1 MLQAGV
7 LFANGVA
14 ILNND
19 RFLEKSEGYALLTH
33 SYPSASY
40 HLTGVTL
47 HAVGWGYSQIG
58 GNNLGA
64 HPNALKSQFI
74 GGLHAAA
81 YFRGLDC

>member
-1 MLQAGV
+1 MYATLWTLIQAGV

-19 RFLEKSEGYALLTH
+19 RFLEKI
-33 SYPSASY
+33 
-40 HLTGVTL
+40 
-47 HAVGWGYSQIG
+47 GWGYSQIG

-81 YFRGLDC
+81 YFRVPLIGLNTVIILVKLVFG